1 MKNTVCTVIVTFN
14 RKGYLLECLK
24 SLLAQTRLPE
34 AILVVDNASIDGT
47 PVELKKQGYIKETP
61 PANLNK
67 IWETNNH
74 IVTSSGKKIIFYYLR
89 LPENTGG
96 AGGFYEGIKK
106 AYEKGYDWIWTMD
119 DDAKPKEDALSLL
132 LSAAE
137 IKTNAIFGCNLVSP
151 HYKDSYSRIHNSQE
165 GTKTEKVNTLS
176 FVGMFINSNIIA
188 KIGFPFPDFFILSDD
203 IEYCYRARCFGINL
217 FEVKSS
223 IIFAKG
229 IEDIKEIKIFFLKIQ
244 FRVYNGLKLYYSIRN
259 NFAILLSYRKFL
271 GWSVFMRKF
280 IGFCLVKFINLFFKR
295 KDLFRTIHEFYFVLK
310 EGHKLS
316 RKIKYNLRE
325 LTYRINSKEYWREL
339 RAKKE

>member
-1 MKNTVCTVIVTFN
+1 M
-14 RKGYLLECLK
+14 
-24 SLLAQTRLPE
+24 
-34 AILVVDNASIDGT
+34 ASF
-47 PVELKKQGYIKETP
+47 IKELP
-61 PANLNK
+61 PENLTEP
-67 IWETNNH
+67 WEKEFVIENLADGQPIKLH
-74 IVTSSGKKIIFYYLR
+74 YVQMH
-89 LPENTGG
+89 ENTGG
-96 AGGFYEGIKK
+96 AGGFHEGVKR

-137 IKTNAIFGCNLVSP
+137 IKTNAIFGCNLVPP
-151 HYKDSYSRIHNSQE
+151 HTEDSYGQIHNSQE
-165 GTKTEKVNTLS
+165 ETKMEKVNSLS

-188 KIGFPFPDFFILSDD
+188 KIGFPFSDFFILNDD
-203 IEYCYRARCFGINL
+203 VEYCYRARCFGINL

-223 IIFAKG
+223 IIFDEAVK
-229 IEDIKEIKIFFLKIQ
+229 DIKEVKIFFLKTQ
-244 FRVYNGLKLYYSIRN
+244 FRVYDGLKLYYSIRN

-280 IGFCLVKFINLFFKR
+280 IGFCLVKFINLFFLKR